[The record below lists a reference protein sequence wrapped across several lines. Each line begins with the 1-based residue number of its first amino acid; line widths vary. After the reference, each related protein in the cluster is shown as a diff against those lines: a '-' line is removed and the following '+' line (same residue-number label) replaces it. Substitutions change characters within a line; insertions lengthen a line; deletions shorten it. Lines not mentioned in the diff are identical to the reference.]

1 MSYKVIERG
10 TTHMKIQ
17 VAGASGSTYNVKVNN
32 VTKSN
37 LAHNAIV
44 VFTGLVPDRN
54 YTVYVYKKAQTYY
67 RVVIRSKNSST
78 PLSLAEVQVWDYND
92 KLISRDLTLRQS
104 VTQTN
109 TSAGGV
115 ASRAVDGKTSGWYS
129 HGSVTHTAGD
139 KWTYWVLAFNQH
151 VSIKKVKIYNRVDCC
166 KDRLSGARLQLDRG
180 APGNIKTVYVQT
192 LNSNTTQEYT
202 FPA

>member
-1 MSYKVIERG
+1 MSYNVIERG
-10 TTHMKIQ
+10 STNMKIQ

-67 RVVIRSKNSST
+67 RVVIRSKDSST

-92 KLISRDLTLRQS
+92 KIISRDLTLRES

-109 TSAGGV
+109 TAAGGV

-139 KWTYWVLAFNQH
+139 KWTYWILSFNQL
-151 VSIKKVKIYNRVDCC
+151 VSIKRVRIWNRTDCC
-166 KDRLSGARLQLDRG
+166 GDRLLGARLMLQRANG
-180 APGNIKTVYVQT
+180 QTVYTNTLANQT
-192 LNSNTTQEYT
+192 IQEFT
-202 FPA
+202 FPP